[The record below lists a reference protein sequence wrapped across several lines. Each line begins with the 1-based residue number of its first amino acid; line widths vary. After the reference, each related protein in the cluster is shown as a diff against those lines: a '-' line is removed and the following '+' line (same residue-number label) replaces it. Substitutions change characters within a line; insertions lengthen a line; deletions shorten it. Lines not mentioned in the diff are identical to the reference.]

1 MKKTGKKM
9 LWRNSSRKTPVVLLA
24 AAAVLL
30 LASTV
35 GSTQAALTYYSDN
48 YSAEVNVSNIGITLQ
63 ENGSEISHRD
73 YLKDDNWDEVKG
85 TLFANML
92 AEGEELVLGKSYP
105 AALTVTNSGA
115 IDTYVRV
122 ILTKSWKDAQGVK
135 NTTLSP
141 DLIDLG
147 LVTGD
152 NGWVIDEASSTPE
165 RTILYYTEILP
176 VGETTPAMTDLLRI
190 DPAIGTKVIE
200 TVEVSKDDEGKELK
214 TITFTYEYDGYT
226 FCVEAEADAVQTHN
240 AVDAIKSAWGIRVDK
255 AEDGSIT
262 LWPKM
267 DDDSDVPEG
276 GEGTGSA
283 ESGETPAAGS
293 ESAEE
298 VAR

>member
-1 MKKTGKKM
+1 MKKMTKK
-9 LWRNSSRKTPVVLLA
+9 STPILLLA

-48 YSAEVNVSNIGITLQ
+48 YSAEVNVSNIGITLL

-73 YLKDDNWDEVKG
+73 YLKDDNWDEVQG

-135 NTTLSP
+135 NTSLSP
-141 DLIDLG
+141 DLIGLG

-190 DPAIGTKVIE
+190 DPAMDSCVVKIHELTWNGTPVPVKGRKMMVTNGRVANDKSVIFATQDPNINLRVGELPGQEQNKLKVRM
-200 TVEVSKDDEGKELK
+200 EVRRIPKDM
-214 TITFTYEYDGYT
+214 
-226 FCVEAEADAVQTHN
+226 
-240 AVDAIKSAWGIRVDK
+240 
-255 AEDGSIT
+255 AED
-262 LWPKM
+262 L
-267 DDDSDVPEG
+267 
-276 GEGTGSA
+276 
-283 ESGETPAAGS
+283 AAS
-293 ESAEE
+293 
-298 VAR
+298 VKKLI